1 MQKSSNDNYIYSF
14 KYNIH
19 YSELCKLESRQIFGK
34 EEDNKLLF
42 SDLKLDPSISS
53 FIRAR
58 FEIISFANEYSELI
72 KNIEEENICLEGFK
86 AEYLLLD
93 GDKTGYRDRLNILR
107 DVGYRING
115 IPDYNNP
122 VIIYSVCKYEDVWY
136 FGILTKHNIDWHK
149 HKQKPH
155 SLSISIGM
163 ISAKALV
170 SIAAKGDV
178 SVKLLDACCGVG
190 TIMLEACFSGF
201 DIDGCDINWKATK
214 HTRENLQH
222 FNYSAN
228 VYKSDIKDLSKHYDA
243 IIIDLPYN
251 IYAYSNDEISLNII
265 ESAAKLSNRVIIVSV
280 SDIEK
285 LIKTSGLKI
294 IDQCIVG
301 KRGKSNFARNIWV
314 CEK

>member
-1 MQKSSNDNYIYSF
+1 MHSLPSGKYIYSF
-14 KYNIH
+14 TYNHH

-34 EEDNKLLF
+34 EVSNNLLF
-42 SDLKLDPSISS
+42 SDMKLDPSISP

-58 FEIISFANEYSELI
+58 FEIVSSSEEYTQFL
-72 KNIEEENICLEGFK
+72 KNIEEEKIEFEGFK
-86 AEYLLLD
+86 AEYLILD
-93 GDKTGYRDRLNILR
+93 GDETGYKERLNTLR
-107 DVGYRING
+107 DIGYRITG

-122 VIIYSVCKYEDVWY
+122 VIIYSVCKYENVWY

-149 HKQKPH
+149 HKQKLN
-155 SLSISIGM
+155 SFSNSIGM
-163 ISAKALV
+163 VIAKTLV
-170 SIAAKGDV
+170 SIAAKGDM

-201 DIDGCDINWKATK
+201 NIEGCDINWKATK

-228 VYKSDIKDLSKHYDA
+228 VYRSDIKDLGKNYDA

-251 IYAYSNDEISLNII
+251 IYTYSNDEISLHII

-280 SDIEK
+280 SEIDS
-285 LIKTSGLKI
+285 LIKMTGLSL
-294 IDQCIVG
+294 IDFCIVG
-301 KRGKSNFARNIWV
+301 KRGKSNFARKIWV